1 MLKTS
6 LYNKHIDLNAK
17 VLPYAGYLM
26 PINYSGGIQ
35 NEYNAVRNDVGVFD
49 VSRAENI
56 IKFL

>member
-6 LYNKHIDLNAK
+6 LYNKHRGLNAK
-17 VLPYAGYLM
+17 ILPYAGYLM

-49 VSRAENI
+49 VSHMGQI
-56 IKFL
+56 FI